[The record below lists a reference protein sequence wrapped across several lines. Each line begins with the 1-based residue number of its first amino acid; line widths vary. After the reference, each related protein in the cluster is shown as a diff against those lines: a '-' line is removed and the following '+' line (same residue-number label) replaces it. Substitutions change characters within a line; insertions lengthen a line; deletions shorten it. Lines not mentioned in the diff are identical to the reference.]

1 MEALKDMFA
10 TITLQDVIAFLSFV
24 AVVIGGGFALYQWRI
39 GIKQKRAETVEKLIK
54 TVRDDMD
61 IATIMDIVDWDKG
74 FFYNGKFRLKD
85 ESFRK
90 ALRGISDEE
99 LFKMIDR
106 TLAHFSYIC
115 YLKNLNLIKSKDM
128 RNFEYEIRRLADN
141 VHIANYL
148 HSLHLWSESLG
159 VSMSFSFLLD
169 YCVVKGYFT
178 EDIKDR
184 YSSKYIN
191 WLL

>member
-1 MEALKDMFA
+1 MEVLKDMLA
-10 TITLQDVIAFLSFV
+10 KITLQDVVAFLSFV
-24 AVVIGGGFALYQWRI
+24 AVVIGGGFALHQWRI

-54 TVRDDMD
+54 SVRDDMD

-74 FFYNGKFRLKD
+74 FCYNGEFRLKD
-85 ESFRK
+85 EGLRK
-90 ALRGISDEE
+90 TMGGISNEE

-141 VHIANYL
+141 GHIANYL

-169 YCVVKGYFT
+169 YCIVKGYFT

-184 YSSKYIN
+184 NSSKYTN